1 MNDTVTQY
9 SEQFAAL
16 SPVFSE
22 GEPDWM
28 TRQRGAAMDSLR
40 QTGFPG
46 QRDEDW
52 RYMPLRPLTARAF
65 DTDITDEID
74 DLPLDHWLIPGLE
87 SHRFV
92 FVDGVLNDALS
103 SNTGLPPG
111 ISVRSLASVLRQGTD
126 ALPGVSADES
136 LPDNGFLALNAAFF
150 RDGYL
155 VDLDIGLEADSVLEF
170 LFVSAGKG
178 KVGQARNILRL
189 GPNARVKVVERHVS
203 LDGLN
208 ALVNTSTRVVL
219 EAGASL
225 HYHLVETMGRG
236 TSMINDVVVD
246 QSRDSNLQIMT
257 ATLGGDVVRNNLKV
271 RLNGPGAHCELLGMY
286 AATGRQHVDNHTGVV
301 HAAPHCSS
309 RELYKGVLDKRSR
322 GVFHGRIRVDQGAV
336 KTDADQTNDNLLLS
350 PDAEID
356 TKPQLE
362 IYADDVKC
370 AHGAT
375 VGQLDA
381 NALFYLR
388 SRGIDPENARSLLTY
403 GFVNDVLGDVE
414 VEPLR
419 DFLAAELSRRL
430 ISHE

>member
-1 MNDTVTQY
+1 MNDTVTHY
-9 SEQFAAL
+9 ADQFAAL
-16 SPVFSE
+16 SPVFTA

-28 TRQRGAAMDSLR
+28 TRQRGAAMARLR

-46 QRDEDW
+46 PRDEDW

-65 DTDITDEID
+65 DTDIAGDAD
-74 DLPLDHWLIPGLE
+74 GLPLERWLIPGLE

-92 FVDGVLNDALS
+92 FVDGVLHGALLSDADLPK
-103 SNTGLPPG
+103 GL
-111 ISVRSLASVLRQGTD
+111 SVRSLASVLRRNPEG
-126 ALPGVSADES
+126 LPGFLADDSPLE
-136 LPDNGFLALNAAFF
+136 NGFLDLNAAFA

-155 VDLDIGLEADSVLEF
+155 VDVDAGLEAGTVLEF
-170 LFVSAGKG
+170 LFVSAGHG
-178 KVGQARNILRL
+178 KAGQARNVLRL
-189 GPNARVKVVERHVS
+189 GPNARAKVVERHVS
-203 LDGLN
+203 PDGLN

-225 HYHLVETMGRG
+225 DYHLVETMGRG
-236 TSMINDVVVD
+236 IGMIDDVVAD
-246 QSRDSNLQIMT
+246 LASDSRLRIMT

-271 RLNGPGAHCELLGMY
+271 RLNGPGGHCELLGLF
-286 AATGRQHVDNHTGVV
+286 AAAGRQHVDNHTHVT
-301 HAAPHCSS
+301 HAAPHCGS
-309 RELYKGVLDKRSR
+309 RELYKGVLDQRSR
-322 GVFHGRIRVDQGAV
+322 GVFHGRIRVEPGAV
-336 KTDADQTNDNLLLS
+336 KTDATQSNDNLLLS
-350 PDAEID
+350 PDAEVD

-388 SRGIDPENARSLLTY
+388 SRGMDPESARSLLTY
-403 GFVNDVLGDVE
+403 GFVNDVLADVE

-419 DFLAAELSRRL
+419 DFLAEELSRRL